1 MKQNPLYLSDR
12 QRNRGWTARLHVRVN
27 ALYAGHW
34 QVGHIQASR
43 VCIDHE
49 LMCFLGGETEV
60 IIGDRLYRCRGGEA
74 LILPP
79 AVHQYSRAVSAP
91 IDRICIHF
99 DWDRSR
105 PPGLAPPCVY
115 RREGEADPR
124 RFKPTPTWVGVPLPL
139 HVRFPD
145 SAFRARVLE
154 LPQIIEADDS
164 AVGMARLEAGL
175 SDLLL
180 RLIHAPSAESPVA
193 PEPDDVA
200 ARAKVAIETRFA
212 EEFSLAHLASEL
224 GIGASQ
230 LSRRFR
236 SRFGVTAVGYLQE
249 QRLQAAHEM
258 LIAGGRSVAAVAQ
271 AVGIPDPNYFAR
283 VFAKRWGHPPSA
295 VANAATAS

>member
-1 MKQNPLYLSDR
+1 MKKNPLHLNDR
-12 QRNRGWTARLHVRVN
+12 QRERGWTARLHVRVN

-34 QVGHIQASR
+34 LVGHIQASR
-43 VCIDHE
+43 VCVDHE

-60 IIGDRLYRCRGGEA
+60 IIGDQVYRCRGGEA

-79 AVHQYSRAVSAP
+79 AVQQFSRAVTAP

-105 PPGLAPPCVY
+105 PPGLAPPWVFH
-115 RREGEADPR
+115 RDGEPDPR
-124 RFKPTPTWVGVPLPL
+124 RIKPTPSWVGVPLPL

-145 SAFRARVLE
+145 SAFRARALE
-154 LPQIIEADDS
+154 LPQIIESDDS
-164 AVGMARLEAGL
+164 PVGMARLEAVL

-180 RLIHAPSAESPVA
+180 RLIHAPSAEAPVA
-193 PEPDDVA
+193 HEPDDVA
-200 ARAKVAIETRFA
+200 ARAKLAIETRYA
-212 EEFSLAHLASEL
+212 EAFSLAGLAHEL

-249 QRLQAAHEM
+249 QRLQAAHEL
-258 LIAGGRSVAAVAQ
+258 LIAGGRSIAAVAQ

-295 VANAATAS
+295 VANGTPT